1 MKCMF
6 DPQATVKKA
15 ARFLAE
21 NYLAAGFLL
30 LFLWIVLITAW
41 FGDDS
46 LISLRQAWN
55 AIHGQGFTWNFD
67 QRVQAF
73 THPTWILLLTPLI
86 WITQELFYTTL
97 LTSIALSLLSIFW
110 IIKHHNDINSRK
122 NTFALFFPL
131 GCLAFSQAY
140 ADYMASGLE
149 NSLSYFLIGLSVYLA
164 HQEEY
169 GKPHP
174 HRLMM
179 LFTLLALL
187 FLNRFDYALLILP
200 LAVYLF
206 FFRGDIRR
214 SFKAVWPAVCIVLAW
229 FAFAI
234 IYFGAPFPNTFYAK
248 LTAGYPIDQFYLRGF
263 YYYQATLKFD
273 PVTHLILIMG
283 IGGGF
288 LSRRPLY
295 ASLSFGI
302 LLYLLY
308 VFSIGGDFMRGRFFS
323 VLVYV
328 SAFNMV
334 GFLSC
339 RKIGYSLIARTGTS
353 FAVIFL
359 AFAGPGIPPLTDLN
373 PHRKDF
379 FLHIADEK
387 AYYHQD
393 MGVFSPRRSWPKP
406 RHPATKKP
414 DHAYHSCSVGTRG
427 LTRPQVY
434 WINDCALVDGFIA
447 RLPAIQNPEW
457 RIGHHYRAI
466 PKGYEEYL
474 TMDKELP
481 NKSLQPL
488 LDDITQAVSGDLFT
502 EERWKAIVRLNVTKP
517 YPAYS
522 DPYVYD
528 FSSVDRDPLP
538 DGGHWGHPKA
548 IIFWDSLTVQL
559 KEPILASQMNVSVDN
574 YSTYWVWVNGKQITT
589 IAKTGPPEYG
599 RMRNHLSRFDSPNLG
614 AHHQNK
620 RSKRDKTPAFSRAYP
635 AAVKGSALDLGGSL
649 GKGLPS
655 DG

>member
-1 MKCMF
+1 MKCMS

-86 WITQELFYTTL
+86 WVTQELFHTVL
-97 LTSIALSLLSIFW
+97 LTSITLSLLSIFW
-110 IIKHHNDINSRK
+110 IIKHHNDINPRR

-140 ADYMASGLE
+140 ADYMTSGLE
-149 NSLSYFLIGLSVYLA
+149 NPLSYFLIGLCIYLA
-164 HQEEY
+164 HREEH
-169 GKPHP
+169 GRPHA

-206 FFRGDIRR
+206 FFQSNIRR

-273 PVTHLILIMG
+273 PITHLILIMG

-302 LLYLLY
+302 LLYLFY

-328 SAFNMV
+328 AAFNMV
-334 GFLSC
+334 GFLSY
-339 RKIGYSLIARTGTS
+339 RKTSYSLLARTGTS
-353 FAVIFL
+353 FAAILL
-359 AFAGPGIPPLTDLN
+359 AIAVPGNPLPFDVYSK
-373 PHRKDF
+373 PVGHGQKGIGDQQG
-379 FLHIADEK
+379 
-387 AYYHQD
+387 AYYLHH
-393 MGVFSPRRSWPKP
+393 GFLSPKRRWPKP
-406 RHPATKKP
+406 GHPATKRP
-414 DHAYHSCSVGTRG
+414 EFFGAHCNMGWYG
-427 LTRPQVY
+427 LARPLKH
-434 WINDCALVDGFIA
+434 WIDTCALTDAFLS
-447 RLPAIQNPEW
+447 RLPGSPISSW
-457 RIGHHYRAI
+457 RVGHHTRSI
-466 PKGYEEYL
+466 PKGYGEYL
-474 TMDKELP
+474 VQSSALP
-481 NKSLQPL
+481 NRSLQPL
-488 LDDITQAVSGDLFT
+488 LDDVTQAISGDIFSK
-502 EERWKAIVRLNVTKP
+502 ERWNAIIRLNITKP
-517 YPAYS
+517 YPAYV
-522 DPYVYD
+522 DVYD
-528 FSSVDRDPLP
+528 ISSIRQVSLP
-538 DGGHWGHPKA
+538 DGTSRAYRDATPFHETLLINLSQPV
-548 IIFWDSLTVQL
+548 F
-559 KEPILASQMNVSVDN
+559 ASQMNLSLDIN
-574 YSTYWVWVNGKQITT
+574 DAYQIWINGKAMFKVGPGISAKGGLTNHSLQFGKLTLVRSIRIKASGGDGFYFLGHITL
-589 IAKTGPPEYG
+589 E
-599 RMRNHLSRFDSPNLG
+599 
-614 AHHQNK
+614 
-620 RSKRDKTPAFSRAYP
+620 
-635 AAVKGSALDLGGSL
+635 
-649 GKGLPS
+649 
-655 DG
+655 